1 MSVGVLYTLH
11 AVHSPHAALQG
22 AESHHGVPIVRH
34 ALAAAPLRRNEYALE
49 NGSDNSNS
57 NGLAAEQE
65 EAKRALHARLEG
77 LHAALGAHG
86 KALTKLRES
95 MAERDRH
102 SDQQLKKALAELH
115 NTMRDLPNVIS
126 DAAAEK
132 TAHVV
137 KAAVA
142 DAMLLLAQEQQQK
155 HQAGGLPT
163 NKKQAGGKQAEGA
176 KAGVPNIPAAEN
188 NADVDEYGDPKPR
201 TPFPEF
207 LAVVQ
212 AHLNGEISHNVML
225 EYLGVKVAALAA
237 VRPWT
242 RHPVDAETLGT
253 PHDSVEDEDGVAQA
267 AKVRAMLV
275 KKGFL
280 AAKEVEGV
288 DVGQLSL
295 AVWAPKRCMEQN
307 ETQNGKVLVLRPCSL
322 GGPFQQW
329 KLQAD
334 GRISGGVN
342 QMGDDCLAMPRLEVG
357 ENVETTD
364 CHRDD
369 RTQVFAWRVHGSH
382 RQVGELVHKDS
393 GRCVGV
399 SDARPESELPILQV
413 QRCQRRCNQLW
424 TIDSEFVAR
433 GSRTGNDC
441 MTFKGEESR
450 RLLSAPA
457 LHAVKDRVEPLT
469 ALVNKRDN
477 LPTFQPSP
485 RAR

>member
-1 MSVGVLYTLH
+1 MRVTRTFVFAALGVLALMSVGVLYTLH
-11 AVHSPHAALQG
+11 SVHGPHAVLQ
-22 AESHHGVPIVRH
+22 ASESQHGVPIARH
-34 ALAAAPLRRNEYALE
+34 ALAAAPLQNVYALE
-49 NGSDNSNS
+49 NGRNIGDSNE
-57 NGLAAEQE
+57 LVAEQE

-77 LHAALGAHG
+77 LHTALGAHG
-86 KALTKLRES
+86 KALTKLKES
-95 MAERDRH
+95 IAE
-102 SDQQLKKALAELH
+102 SDKRSEQQLKKALAELH
-115 NTMRDLPNVIS
+115 DTMRDLPNMIS
-126 DAAAEK
+126 DAAGEK

-163 NKKQAGGKQAEGA
+163 DKKQAGGKQIEGA
-176 KAGVPNIPAAEN
+176 KAGAPNIPTGDN
-188 NADVDEYGDPKPR
+188 NDDVDAYGDPKPR

-207 LAVVQ
+207 LAIVQ

-242 RHPVDAETLGT
+242 RHPVGAETLGT
-253 PHDSVEDEDGVAQA
+253 PYDRIEDEDGVAQA

-280 AAKEVEGV
+280 AADVVEGA

-307 ETQNGKVLVLRPCSL
+307 ETQNGKVIVLRPCSL
-322 GGPFQQW
+322 GGSFQQW

-342 QMGDDCLAMPRLEVG
+342 QMGDDCLAMPSLGVG
-357 ENVETTD
+357 ENVQTTD
-364 CHRDD
+364 CSRDD
-369 RTQVFAWRVHGSH
+369 RTQVFLWRVHGPH

-393 GRCVGV
+393 GLCVGV

-413 QRCQRRCNQLW
+413 QRCRRQCNQLW
-424 TIDSEFVAR
+424 TIDSEFLA
-433 GSRTGNDC
+433 
-441 MTFKGEESR
+441 
-450 RLLSAPA
+450 
-457 LHAVKDRVEPLT
+457 
-469 ALVNKRDN
+469 
-477 LPTFQPSP
+477 
-485 RAR
+485 